1 MNRKVT
7 ALVIGMAAV
16 IAALAVVAFGKGA
29 TEAAG
34 MQGDELAAAVGQ
46 PAPALAPL
54 APAMGEQAAPPQF
67 GASGQRGIW
76 VSGAGRI
83 AVEPDIAMLSLG
95 VQSTAPTVA
104 EANGDAAVAMDAVLT
119 TLRANDVAD
128 KDIQTRNFSIYP
140 EYDYREQTIDGVVTS
155 GQVLTGYRV
164 SNDVSAKI
172 RSISDVGDIIDAVVA
187 AAGDTVRVNNIR
199 FTLEDPSALRPRLRE
214 MAVRDA
220 LSKAERLAELSGVNL
235 GRLVYISES
244 FASPSAGGYG
254 RASYDYDGYGFA
266 LEAAAAA
273 PPISGGETEVTFSV
287 SAGFSIY

>member
-1 MNRKVT
+1 MSRKVT
-7 ALVIGMAAV
+7 ALVVGMAAI

-29 TEAAG
+29 TEAAAL
-34 MQGDELAAAVGQ
+34 QGDELAAVAIGQ
-46 PAPALAPL
+46 SAPALAPV
-54 APAMGEQAAPPQF
+54 APATGEQAAPPQF
-67 GASGQRGIW
+67 GAGGQQGIW

-104 EANGDAAVAMDAVLT
+104 EANGDAAVAMDAVLA

-140 EYDYREQTIDGVVTS
+140 QYDYREQTIDGVLTR
-155 GQVLTGYRV
+155 GQVLTGYQV
-164 SNDVSAKI
+164 SNDVSAKV
-172 RSISDVGDIIDAVVA
+172 RSIADVGEIIDAVVM
-187 AAGDTVRVNNIR
+187 AAGDSVRINNIR

-244 FASPSAGGYG
+244 FAGPSAGAFG
-254 RASYDYDGYGFA
+254 RASYDGFA
-266 LEAAAAA
+266 LAEAAAA
-273 PPISGGETEVTFSV
+273 PPISGGETEVSFSV

>member
-1 MNRKVT
+1 MSRKVT
-7 ALVIGMAAV
+7 ALVVGMAAV

-29 TEAAG
+29 ATEAVALPN
-34 MQGDELAAAVGQ
+34 DELAVAVGQ
-46 PAPALAPL
+46 SAPALAPV
-54 APAMGEQAAPPQF
+54 APAVGERDAPPQF
-67 GASGQRGIW
+67 GAGGQQGIW

-95 VQSTAPTVA
+95 VQSSAATVA
-104 EANGDAAVAMDAVLT
+104 EANGDAAVAMEAVLA

-140 EYDYREQTIDGVVTS
+140 QYDYREQTIDGVVTR
-155 GQVLTGYRV
+155 GQVLTGYQV

-172 RSISDVGDIIDAVVA
+172 RSISDVGEIIDAVVA
-187 AAGDTVRVNNIR
+187 AAGDSVRVNNIR
-199 FTLEDPSALRPRLRE
+199 FTLEDPGALRPRLRE

-244 FASPSAGGYG
+244 FAGPSAGAFG
-254 RASYDYDGYGFA
+254 RASYDGFA
-266 LEAAAAA
+266 LEAAAA
-273 PPISGGETEVTFSV
+273 PPISGGETEVSFSV

>member
-1 MNRKVT
+1 MSRKVT
-7 ALVIGMAAV
+7 ALVVGMAAV
-16 IAALAVVAFGKGA
+16 IAALAVVAFGRGA
-29 TEAAG
+29 TEAAEMPNDG
-34 MQGDELAAAVGQ
+34 LAAAMAQ
-46 PAPALAPL
+46 PALAPI
-54 APAMGEQAAPPQF
+54 APATGERAAPTQF
-67 GASGQRGIW
+67 SAGGQRGIW

-104 EANGDAAVAMDAVLT
+104 EANGDAAVAMDAVLA

-140 EYDYREQTIDGVVTS
+140 QYDYREQTIDGVRTS
-155 GQVLTGYRV
+155 GQVLTGYQV

-172 RSISDVGDIIDAVVA
+172 RSIDDVGDIIDAVVA
-187 AAGDTVRVNNIR
+187 AAGDNVRVNNIR

-244 FASPSAGGYG
+244 FAGPSAGAFGG
-254 RASYDYDGYGFA
+254 ASYERFA
-266 LEAAAAA
+266 LADAAALA